1 MGACFDI
8 LSNVISAWKAKDIES
23 VVGKLHEEI
32 VWHYAAPRLP
42 PVRGKDAAVV
52 LSAERYAKLVGRK
65 GTLMDF
71 FRKSPLMREQAHLV
85 LLDEASK
92 GWEDVER
99 GRTLSVAKVRAKYN
113 VAKKH

>member
-1 MGACFDI
+1 MGDRWQ
-8 LSNVISAWKAKDIES
+8 LKKAKSRLSEL
-23 VVGKLHEEI
+23 VRKAREEGPQVI
-32 VWHYAAPRLP
+32 T
-42 PVRGKDAAVV
+42 VRGNDAAVV
-52 LSAERYAKLVGRK
+52 LSAERYAELVGRK
-65 GTLMDF
+65 GTLVDF

-99 GRTLSVAKVRAKYN
+99 GRTLSVAKVRAKYK

>member
-1 MGACFDI
+1 MKGQIRRSSMGNRWQ
-8 LSNVISAWKAKDIES
+8 LKKAKARLTEL
-23 VVGKLHEEI
+23 VRKAREEVLLGEQLHL
-32 VWHYAAPRLP
+32 A
-42 PVRGKDAAVV
+42 
-52 LSAERYAKLVGRK
+52 
-65 GTLMDF
+65 
-71 FRKSPLMREQAHLV
+71 

>member
-1 MGACFDI
+1 MGDRWQ
-8 LSNVISAWKAKDIES
+8 LKKAKARLSEL
-23 VVGKLHEEI
+23 VHKAREEGPQVI
-32 VWHYAAPRLP
+32 T
-42 PVRGKDAAVV
+42 VRGKDAAVV

-99 GRTLSVAKVRAKYN
+99 GRTLSVAKVRAKYK